1 VAQANLEITDLLMR
15 KEKQKVLADITIT
28 PQGIPIR
35 EQAAAQVHPLSEII
49 RSMGWMRYR
58 EK

>member
-1 VAQANLEITDLLMR
+1 MR
-15 KEKQKVLADITIT
+15 KEKKEVLANITIT

-35 EQAAAQVHPLSEII
+35 ENYVAQVHPLIEGI
-49 RSMGWMRYR
+49 RGLEWMNYE